1 MWKRTIPTVR
11 KTVPERILSTSSISI
26 SNTSYLRPNNHILTT
41 PQHHRPLSTT
51 PSLHKENP
59 KTYDSNEREKLD
71 PMSNEVTK
79 SGTDDEVARSSTS
92 YDAGNTAPE
101 NELAAGEQQ
110 RKQEGKPGNPLDVS
124 PANPEIISRVQAVA
138 IRAQPSQVANPRS
151 SNPESQAINVSRGQE
166 SRYDDTPDSRS
177 VQSPISGHSG
187 PTSET
192 HEGE

>member
-11 KTVPERILSTSSISI
+11 KTVSERLLSTSSIFI
-26 SNTSYLRPNNHILTT
+26 SNTSSLRQNNHILTT

-51 PSLHKENP
+51 PSLRKENP

-110 RKQEGKPGNPLDVS
+110 RKEEGKPGNPLDVS
-124 PANPEIISRVQAVA
+124 PANPEVSAWR
-138 IRAQPSQVANPRS
+138 RPTEGQPEQGRDK
-151 SNPESQAINVSRGQE
+151 QRGQTGRGAVRKNRKVE
-166 SRYDDTPDSRS
+166 VKEDGSHVAHR
-177 VQSPISGHSG
+177 
-187 PTSET
+187 
-192 HEGE
+192 